1 MDLGTIR
8 RCETFVG
15 RMLGAFGDGLLEAL
29 QGFADRVGHGGFDVF
44 FWVVPIDG
52 QSAVLVARWVDGDGL
67 MLLER
72 IDEVGGVVGGE
83 ELYAKVVYSKGEVGG
98 KGRMDPNAMSIFHR
112 VVSMGLEVSYKK
124 FVGDD
129 AGFLEPIHPLSDINV
144 DIAAWVS
151 NIEEGVFNNHL
162 VGNVLEMDLHVLEV
176 GQGFLEV
183 VVDDVCF
190 HIAGPFAGFVD
201 GGVEMD
207 IEVQYYYC

>member
-8 RCETFVG
+8 RCEPFVG

-72 IDEVGGVVGGE
+72 IKEVGGVVGGK

-98 KGRMDPNAMSIFHR
+98 KGRMDPKARSIFHR
-112 VVSMGLEVSYKK
+112 VVSMGLEVSYKD

-129 AGFLEPIHPLSDINV
+129 AGFLKPIHPLSDINV
-144 DIAAWVS
+144 DVAAQVR
-151 NIEEGVFNNHL
+151 NLEEVLFNDHL
-162 VGNVLEMDLHVLEV
+162 IGNVLYMYPHVLEV
-176 GQGFLEV
+176 GHWFIEV
-183 VVDDVCF
+183 VVDDVF
-190 HIAGPFAGFVD
+190 GDVVGPFAGVGYDRVEVD
-201 GGVEMD
+201 
-207 IEVQYYYC
+207 I